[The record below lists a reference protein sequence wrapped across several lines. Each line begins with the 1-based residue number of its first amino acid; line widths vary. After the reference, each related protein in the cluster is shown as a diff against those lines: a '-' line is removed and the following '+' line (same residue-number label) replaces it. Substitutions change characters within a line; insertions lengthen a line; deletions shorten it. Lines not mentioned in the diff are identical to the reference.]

1 MSGTAWKKFACCRP
15 ARVAALALA
24 LAAGLGLAG
33 CRTYRAPVAPDF
45 SQEMADRAAA
55 IDLVRAGQR
64 LEYAGK
70 EALAEDKYRPA
81 VNLYRETPSAWN
93 NLGRLLM
100 KRGANEEARVAFLLA
115 AELSPRDPM
124 PLYNLGA
131 PWDTMG
137 YLDDAGRWY
146 EEALSPMRTSS
157 PRCDGRSWSTRCS
170 AAATKSPRAASSAPS
185 CRRPTPGGS
194 NACSA
199 SASAWPRNCAPA
211 AAGAAKTTTSSDRP
225 MSALPACRPSA
236 PTPDPS
242 PSPCP
247 AEAAPAPLGPYA
259 WA

>member
-1 MSGTAWKKFACCRP
+1 MNGSAWKKFACCRP

-70 EALAEDKYRPA
+70 EALAEDKYRQA

-100 KRGANEEARVAFLLA
+100 KRGANEEARVAFLIS

-131 PWDTMG
+131 LWDNMG

-146 EEALSPMRTSS
+146 EEALSRDENFQPALRRSILVDQMLRRGNEVTARRVQRALLQETD
-157 PRCDGRSWSTRCS
+157 PWWIERLQRERVRLAEELRAGRGRRGEDDYL
-170 AAATKSPRAASSAPS
+170 K
-185 CRRPTPGGS
+185 RPTDERPAGLPPFGTDPGPL
-194 NACSA
+194 AEPL
-199 SASAWPRNCAPA
+199 PR
-211 AAGAAKTTTSSDRP
+211 
-225 MSALPACRPSA
+225 
-236 PTPDPS
+236 
-242 PSPCP
+242 
-247 AEAAPAPLGPYA
+247 
-259 WA
+259 